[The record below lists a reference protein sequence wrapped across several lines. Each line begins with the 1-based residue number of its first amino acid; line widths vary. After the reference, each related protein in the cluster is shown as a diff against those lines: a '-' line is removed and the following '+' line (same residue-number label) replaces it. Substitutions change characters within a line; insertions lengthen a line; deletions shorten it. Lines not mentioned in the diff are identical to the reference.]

1 MAWVVGTGAFFGLL
15 AIAWGSVT
23 LRTGWILPMARRN
36 VTRPRLQGLGIVFEG
51 TAVLLQGLFYSQ
63 IVPSVSWEVRFFG
76 GNALAF
82 TGILF
87 IALSQLLPRRRGP
100 DQAAPSDV

>member
-15 AIAWGSVT
+15 AIASGLVT

-36 VTRPRLQGLGIVFEG
+36 VTRPQLQGLGVVFAG
-51 TAVLLQGLFYSQ
+51 TAVLLQGLFYFQ
-63 IVPSVSWEVRFFG
+63 ILPSVSWEVRFFG
-76 GNALAF
+76 GNALVFA
-82 TGILF
+82 GILF

-100 DQAAPSDV
+100 NHATPSDV